1 MVDRS
6 TDLSQPLDKLGP
18 DERLKFDS
26 DYLRGNI
33 ATDLLD
39 RITGGVTFE
48 SNKLMKFHG
57 IYQQDDRDIRDER
70 RKQKLEPAHTFM
82 VRIRLPGGVC
92 TPEQWLKMDE
102 LARTHGGNT
111 LRLTTRQTFQFH
123 WVVKEA
129 IRPTIEGLHEVLLD
143 TIAACGDD
151 SRGVM
156 ATADPADSEV
166 HAEVAALAKQLSDH
180 VIPKTRA
187 YHEIWY
193 GEERV
198 ATSED
203 EEPFY
208 GRTYL
213 PRKFKIGFAIPP
225 SNDVDIYTQ
234 DLGFIAI
241 VGKDG
246 VEGFNVGIG
255 GGMGRTDNEPRTYP
269 RLANVVGF
277 IPKERLI
284 ACADAV
290 MGVQR
295 DYGNRAE
302 RPRARFK
309 YTIDDKGLD
318 FIKSEIE
325 QRMGATFGP
334 ARPFA
339 FESNGDRYGWRKTD
353 RGQFNY
359 GLFIQSGRVSDLPGR
374 SIMSG
379 LRAIAKVHNG
389 HFRLTPNQ
397 NLIIAGVAPENRP
410 QIEALLAEHG
420 LDGSKDGSALR
431 LNSIACVAFPTCPLA
446 MAEAER
452 YLPDLLTKIEA
463 ILETNGLSR
472 EPITIRMSGCP
483 NGCSRPYVAE
493 IALTGRAPGKY
504 DLWLGGGF
512 HGERLN
518 RPIAENI
525 GEARIL
531 EILSE
536 QFAAYARNRRPGE
549 RFGDFFTRTVD
560 QPVALQH
567 A

>member
-6 TDLSQPLDKLGP
+6 TDISQPLDRLGP

-39 RITGGVTFE
+39 RITGGVTFG

-57 IYQQDDRDIRDER
+57 IYQQDDRDIREER

-82 VRIRLPGGVC
+82 VRVRLPGGVC
-92 TPEQWLKMDE
+92 TTEQWLKMDE

-129 IRPTIEGLHEVLLD
+129 VRPTIEGLHEVLLD

-166 HAEVAALAKQLSDH
+166 HAEVAALAKQLSNH

-225 SNDVDIYTQ
+225 SNDIDIYTQ

-241 VGKDG
+241 AGKAG

-269 RLANVVGF
+269 RLASVVGF

-325 QRMGATFGP
+325 QRMGGAFEP
-334 ARPFA
+334 VRPFE
-339 FESNGDRYGWRKTD
+339 FESNGDRYGWRETD
-353 RGQFNY
+353 RGLFNY
-359 GLFIQSGRVSDLPGR
+359 GLFIASGRVSDLPGR

-379 LRAIAKVHNG
+379 LRAIAEVHKG

-397 NLIIAGVAPENRP
+397 NLIIAGVAPDDRP
-410 QIEALLAEHG
+410 RIEALLAEHG
-420 LDGSKDGSALR
+420 LDESNDRSGLR

-452 YLPDLLTKIEA
+452 YLPDLLTKVEA
-463 ILETNGLSR
+463 ILDQHGLTNDA
-472 EPITIRMSGCP
+472 ITIRMSGCP

-518 RPIAENI
+518 RPVAENI
-525 GEARIL
+525 GEVRIL

-536 QFAAYARNRRPGE
+536 QLGAYARDRSPGE
-549 RFGDFFTRTVD
+549 RFGDFFIRTVD
-560 QPVALQH
+560 QPAALQH